1 MRFSRQHRPRNNGD
15 ESILPL
21 TNVVFLLLIF
31 FMLAGQIT
39 APMPFEV
46 DPPLSVS
53 EANAEAGAIEVQ
65 IGSGGALAIDGEP
78 TTLDALTGA
87 VRDKLSQ
94 DDTRALRVRADGG
107 GDATRVVSV
116 MHALRD
122 AGATRL
128 RLITVV
134 ADSP

>member
-1 MRFSRQHRPRNNGD
+1 MRFSRPHRTRNNGD

-31 FMLAGQIT
+31 FMLAGRIT

-53 EANAEAGAIEVQ
+53 EANAQAGAIEVQ
-65 IGSGGALAIDGEP
+65 VGADGALAVDGEP
-78 TTLDALTGA
+78 LALGA
-87 VRDKLSQ
+87 LADKVRSKLAE
-94 DDTRALRVRADGG
+94 DGDRALRIRADGG

-116 MHALRD
+116 MQALRD

-134 ADSP
+134 ADSQ